1 MTKQSPD
8 STDSTGN
15 TGPTDPTQPK
25 PKRSGG
31 VQPRVQANKARAVVK
46 MRRRKIIKDVLA
58 GKTHQEA
65 GIAAGFSPKTAAQQ
79 VSQTL
84 RNPLVQDALLA
95 AMEKIGMDDAY
106 QADHH
111 KQLIE
116 ATKVISANVFVPGS
130 QTDLADAGSMTKDFV
145 EVPDF
150 QSKAKGLEML
160 YKLRGKFAAEKHDV
174 NVKRPLT
181 VVIRRFSDEDAAPP
195 VSGGAAG

>member
-1 MTKQSPD
+1 MTESADNIKKTPR
-8 STDSTGN
+8 
-15 TGPTDPTQPK
+15 P
-25 PKRSGG
+25 RGG
-31 VQPRVQANKARAVVK
+31 VQPKHQAAKSKIAVK
-46 MRRRKIIKDVLA
+46 MRRKKIIKDILA
-58 GKTHQEA
+58 GKSLQES

-116 ATKVISANVFVPGS
+116 ATKVIAANVFVPGS
-130 QTDLADAGSMTKDFV
+130 STDLADAGSMTKDFV